1 MVQGDYDEIIR
12 KAKIIGNLDF
22 GGVSTLNPDENWD
35 RLENYAKWAKYL
47 EDERLKT
54 GKWDIQYS
62 YYDLLGVRKQ
72 STKRGFDTKREAE
85 EWVREF
91 SLSQKGNLN
100 MSFDTFVKIYKK
112 DIGKKIR
119 ESTMCSKEYMI
130 DNKILPYFKDKKLNE
145 IEPKHIIA
153 WHNEILEQ
161 NNKYGKP
168 YAKTYLRSLHSQISA
183 IFNHA
188 VRFYG
193 LKSNPAAI
201 VGSIGSKKAEGID
214 FWTKEE
220 YLKFA
225 DAMMDK
231 PVSFYAFE
239 VLYWCGLRIG
249 ELLALTKKDID
260 LEKSTISINKS
271 YQRINKQDV
280 ITPPKTEKSNRVIK
294 IPEFLRDELE
304 DYFNSI
310 YNLTDDTRLFQISKS
325 YLHHEMIRGCKE
337 TGVKKIRIHDLR
349 HSHTS
354 LLIDMGFSAVAIAER
369 LGHES
374 YKVTLDVYAHLFPE
388 RQTEIA
394 EKLNIERTV

>member
-1 MVQGDYDEIIR
+1 M
-12 KAKIIGNLDF
+12 KAKKN
-22 GGVSTLNPDENWD
+22 
-35 RLENYAKWAKYL
+35 K
-47 EDERLKT
+47 KT

-85 EWVREF
+85 EWVQEF

-100 MSFDTFVKIYKK
+100 MSFDTFIKIYKK

-119 ESTMCSKEYMI
+119 ESTMRSKEYMI

-220 YLKFA
+220 YLRFA